1 MHSSAHMLGEKLQ
14 NGLIFKKYYEIII
27 KSIRKEQFKL

>member
-1 MHSSAHMLGEKLQ
+1 MHSSAHMLVEKLQ
-14 NGLIFKKYYEIII
+14 NGLIFKNYEIII